1 MVEDNG
7 MTPVNQEMLFYSTID
22 EQKYVAYFRPFRKGQ
37 YGRLMNELFYF
48 HNPNM
53 HFFYF
58 NLTSVTKLLQRFGL
72 RVCAAET
79 IEAFEWI
86 TIHQR
91 GQLHSRSSAASSDWT
106 SHRRVR
112 SYPAREIL

>member
-1 MVEDNG
+1 

-91 GQLHSRSSAASSDWT
+91 GQTPQSLERCFERLDQSSPRQVLSGK
-106 SHRRVR
+106 RNLIIV
-112 SYPAREIL
+112 ARK